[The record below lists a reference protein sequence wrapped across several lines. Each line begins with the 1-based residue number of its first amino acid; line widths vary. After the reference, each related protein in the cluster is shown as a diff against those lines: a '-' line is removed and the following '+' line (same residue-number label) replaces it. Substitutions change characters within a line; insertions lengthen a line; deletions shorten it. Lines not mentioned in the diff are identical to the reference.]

1 MTADK
6 LWADLTLALRATG
19 QAASAVMARFRTD
32 LDVRQKAPGQ
42 PVTEAD
48 LAADRILRE
57 TLTGERPDYGWLS
70 EETADRPDRLA
81 RKRVWIVDPVDGTR
95 SFVEGMPEFALSV
108 GLAEDGVVVAGVV
121 CNPAAGSLYWA
132 IRGGGAYAVDLDG
145 GTPRAARRLRVHR
158 RRRGSPMLLASR
170 HEMADGEFEP
180 FVERGWR
187 LHLSGSTAYKL
198 ARLAAGEGD
207 VFLSRGPK
215 SEWDVCAGDLLVTE
229 AGGSVTDLRGRRFG
243 YNRLDPAVYGVV
255 ATTAGLHEDVLAL
268 IRSLPEGPRLAQL
281 DGASH
286 ENRTS
291 GTTTG
296 K

>member
-1 MTADK
+1 MTADDS
-6 LWADLTLALRATG
+6 WADLQLALRATG
-19 QAASAVMARFRTD
+19 RAAATVMAWFRTD
-32 LDVRQKAPGQ
+32 LDVRHKSPGQ
-42 PVTEAD
+42 PVTAAD
-48 LAADRILRE
+48 LAADRILWE

-70 EETADRPDRLA
+70 EETVDKPDRLA

-95 SFVEGMPEFALSV
+95 SFVEGVSEFALSV
-108 GLAEDGVVVAGVV
+108 ALAEDGVVVAGAV

-132 IRGGGAYAVDLDG
+132 IRGGGAYAADLDG
-145 GTPRAARRLRVHR
+145 GTPRAVRRLRVRR
-158 RRRGSPMLLASR
+158 RRRGPPTLLASR
-170 HEMADGEFEP
+170 HEMTDGEFAP
-180 FVERGWR
+180 FVERGWHVR
-187 LHLSGSTAYKL
+187 PSGSTAYKL

-229 AGGSVTDLRGRRFG
+229 AGGSVTDLRGSPFH

-255 ATTAGLHEDVLAL
+255 ATTTGLHEDVLAL
-268 IRSLPEGPRLAQL
+268 IRSLPAGPRLAQL
-281 DGASH
+281 DDATH
-286 ENRTS
+286 EHRTS